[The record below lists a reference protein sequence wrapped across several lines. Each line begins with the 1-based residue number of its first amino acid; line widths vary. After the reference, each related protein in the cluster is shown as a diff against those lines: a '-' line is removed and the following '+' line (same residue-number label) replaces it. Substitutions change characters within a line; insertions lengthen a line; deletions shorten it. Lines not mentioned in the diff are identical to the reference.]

1 MNLLEGIYVSEIY
14 STLLQKNTLQLNK
27 FLSQLDKED
36 WECLFED
43 NDENILQDVLEQYQ
57 NGTQVEYFIKN
68 YPNVFIC
75 KVYKARFHDFNH
87 NEIDYDYKTD
97 YDDLF
102 LFYKF
107 STNIESL
114 IGQINEEVAEIMHE
128 EILKENKYNR

>member
-1 MNLLEGIYVSEIY
+1 MKIIEGVYISEIY

>member
-1 MNLLEGIYVSEIY
+1 MKPIEGVYVSEIY

-43 NDENILQDVLEQYQ
+43 NDENILQDVMEEYQ
-57 NGTQVEYFIKN
+57 KGSQVEYFIKN

-75 KVYKARFHDFNH
+75 KVYKARFHDFEK
-87 NEIDYDYKTD
+87 NEIDYVYKTD

-107 STNIESL
+107 SNNIESL
-114 IGQINEEVAEIMHE
+114 IGQINEEVIEIMQE
-128 EILKENKYNR
+128 EIIKENKYNR

>member
-1 MNLLEGIYVSEIY
+1 MKVIEGVYISEIY

-43 NDENILQDVLEQYQ
+43 NDENILHDVMEQYQ

-75 KVYKARFHDFNH
+75 KVYKARFHDFQH
-87 NEIDYDYKTD
+87 NEIDCAYKTD
-97 YDDLF
+97 YDNLF

-107 STNIESL
+107 SSNIDSL
-114 IGQINEEVAEIMHE
+114 TKQINEEVSKIMHE
-128 EILKENKYNR
+128 EILNENKYNP